1 MELRRLGPV
10 GQEKPAVVS
19 EGVTYRLDPL
29 TGDIDGGFLAAGGIA
44 RVREALAA
52 GQLPVWEGAEAE
64 RIGAPI
70 ARPTAVLCIGQ
81 NYAAH
86 AAESG
91 AEPPT
96 APILFHKHP
105 NTVVGPHDEVEI
117 PPGAQKVDWEVEL
130 GVVIGAEAAYL
141 PDEQSALEVIAGYVT
156 SHDLSERDFQMA
168 ESGGQWSK
176 GKNCR
181 GFNPLG
187 PALIPAGDVDPQALR
202 LWSAVNGEGRQD
214 STTADMI
221 FSVARIVRHLS
232 QYMVLS
238 PGDLINTG
246 TPQGVALSGRFPY
259 LQAGD
264 VAEVGIEG
272 LGAQRT
278 RFVPASTTPAPA
290 PSAARGGTLR

>member
-1 MELRRLGPV
+1 MRNGVSVELRRLGPV
-10 GQEKPAVVS
+10 GQEKPAAVS
-19 EGVTYRLDPL
+19 EGVTYRLAPL
-29 TGDIDGGFLAAGGIA
+29 TDEIDGDFLAGGGIS

-52 GQLPVWEGAEAE
+52 GELPVWEGAEQE

-70 ARPTAVLCIGQ
+70 ARPMAVLCIGQ
-81 NYAAH
+81 NYAEH

-96 APILFHKHP
+96 VPILFHKHP
-105 NTVVGPHDEVEI
+105 NTVVGPHDDVEI

-130 GVVIGAEAAYL
+130 GVVIGTEAAYL
-141 PDEQSALEVIAGYVT
+141 PDEQAALEVIAGYVT
-156 SHDLSERDFQMA
+156 SHDLSERDFQLA

-187 PALIPAGDVDPQALR
+187 PGLVPADEVDPQALR
-202 LWSAVNGEGRQD
+202 LWSAVNGEARQD

-221 FSVARIVRHLS
+221 FTVARIVHHLS

-238 PGDLINTG
+238 PGDVINTG

-259 LQAGD
+259 LEAED
-264 VAEVGIEG
+264 VVEIGIEH
-272 LGAQRT
+272 LGTQRT
-278 RFVPASTTPAPA
+278 AFVPAPTTSQRVLP
-290 PSAARGGTLR
+290 

>member
-19 EGVTYRLDPL
+19 EGVTYRLEAL
-29 TGDIDGGFLAAGGIA
+29 TGDIDGEFLASGGIA

-52 GQLPVWEGAEAE
+52 GELPVWEGAADE

-70 ARPTAVLCIGQ
+70 ARPMAVLCIGQ

-91 AEPPT
+91 AEPP
-96 APILFHKHP
+96 AVPILFHKHP

-141 PDEQSALEVIAGYVT
+141 PDEQSALDVIAGYVT
-156 SHDLSERDFQMA
+156 SHDLSERDYQLA

-176 GKNCR
+176 GKNSR

-202 LWSAVNGEGRQD
+202 LWSTVNGEPRQD
-214 STTADMI
+214 SSTADMI
-221 FSVARIVRHLS
+221 FSVAQIIQHLS

-264 VAEVGIEG
+264 VAEVGIDG
-272 LGAQRT
+272 LGAQST
-278 RFVPASTTPAPA
+278 RFIPA
-290 PSAARGGTLR
+290 PSTTREGTTR